1 MRLRNSI
8 STKSLPTELNK
19 AAHSRILAV
28 IPARGGSKG
37 IPYKNLALLGGRP
50 LIAWTIA
57 AAKAAHGL
65 DRVIVSTDDANIA
78 AIAMEHG
85 AEVPFLRP
93 AEFSGDHASAL
104 DVIGHALGEINAYD
118 GEPYDAVAYLQPTS
132 PFRTAVQLAEAI
144 AQFENERPDTLVSV
158 MRVPHN
164 MVPGSVMRPLQE
176 SGSLLLE
183 SPGGQKL
190 RRQEKE
196 TLFARNGPAILIVSA
211 ADVQLRKQLY
221 GALVSGFEMDRMTS
235 LDIDDPFD
243 LEMARCLLPLLPRGS
258 MS

>member
-1 MRLRNSI
+1 MD
-8 STKSLPTELNK
+8 KV
-19 AAHSRILAV
+19 SRKILAV

-57 AAKAAHGL
+57 TAKAAHRL
-65 DRVIVSTDDANIA
+65 DRVIVSTNDVEIA
-78 AIAMEHG
+78 TIAREHG

-93 AEFSGDHASAL
+93 AELSGDHASAL
-104 DVIGHALGEINAYD
+104 DVIKHALGEVKACD
-118 GEPYDAVAYLQPTS
+118 GTPYDAVAYLQPTS
-132 PFRTAVQLAEAI
+132 PFRNAGHLAEAI
-144 AQFENERPDTLVSV
+144 NQFERERPDTLVSV

-164 MVPGSVMRPLQE
+164 MVPGSVMRPLQK
-176 SGSLLLE
+176 SGLLSLD
-183 SPGGQKL
+183 SPSGQKL

-196 TLFARNGPAILIVSA
+196 ILFARNGPAILIVSA

-221 GALVSGFEMDRMTS
+221 GEHVSGYEMDRLSS

-243 LEMARCLLPLLPRGS
+243 LEMARCLLPLFKIDS
-258 MS
+258 TS